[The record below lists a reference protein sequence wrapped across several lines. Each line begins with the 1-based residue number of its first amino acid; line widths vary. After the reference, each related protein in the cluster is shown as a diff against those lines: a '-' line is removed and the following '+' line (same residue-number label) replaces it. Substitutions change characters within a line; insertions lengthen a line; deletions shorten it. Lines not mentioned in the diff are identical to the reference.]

1 MARLDNPRV
10 RLAALLAMAVA
21 VSEAFVAPG
30 TTSIRQSQ
38 STATETATAT
48 ATATSLSALPPPL
61 IIGPMLKKMRAEKEK
76 KNQPLANPSE
86 AANEAPGLKVG
97 TSAWKWPSVWPYDD
111 SFFAL
116 QAESSSTQSSAS
128 DSINNMASMLT
139 GIAKAPEA
147 PPPLPSTETDADEEQ
162 DTKRKF
168 DPIRYWNDEHAT
180 QLAATELD
188 ADAKA
193 KLQEHYSF
201 YLCDGMSVLEL
212 GAGANSYLPEDLKL
226 SRHVGVGASESAMK
240 KNAALTESMAID
252 LNNVIDN
259 RDVDSDDLRK
269 LATEPFDVILLANTV
284 AFLTSPREVF
294 RSAWYLLKPG
304 GTMIVAF
311 PGKDN
316 NRNVFGD
323 AQTKLWRDYNDDQH
337 LWMTGS
343 FFQFSAGDGWEA
355 LKGFDISP
363 DSAKAADAEGLDKFF
378 NKGKDNNL
386 YVVQATKGYQDET
399 INPDNYEDS
408 IRSLCWM
415 LPTMEERD
423 KNLVVPR
430 LARACETATN
440 AAVVEAIERNIHYL
454 PFVYETLIKMDQF
467 SFTFGMQAQMA
478 ADVISN
484 PDFGGSEEEIM
495 ALKQGLG
502 LRTPSKEFWAPVGE
516 STSAIPVED
525 KISLLAYIIPCFGSG
540 DAAQEEGLRAF
551 VSGLKPTYAVI
562 RSKCADWTEAEV
574 QLLGA
579 ELLATEVLKP
589 GRSTRQE
596 FAAWLAVLSDAELRE
611 LLMERKSVRERAK
624 SELGAFRQEKADKK
638 ARYEEYQ
645 KSMTEQIEEA
655 RRERSLIFNPKTEKM
670 EVFENP
676 SKK

>member
-1 MARLDNPRV
+1 MVPLLDSNRL
-10 RLAALLAMAVA
+10 RLAALLTAAVA

-30 TTSIRQSQ
+30 TTAVH
-38 STATETATAT
+38 STS
-48 ATATSLSALPPPL
+48 ATSLSALPPPL
-61 IIGPMLKKMRAEKEK
+61 IIGPMLKKMKAEKEK
-76 KNQPLANPSE
+76 KNQPLADASE
-86 AANEAPGLKVG
+86 AANESPGLKVG
-97 TSAWKWPSVWPYDD
+97 TSAWKWPSVWPYDA
-111 SFFAL
+111 SFFAID
-116 QAESSSTQSSAS
+116 AESSNAGLGDSAN
-128 DSINNMASMLT
+128 INNIASMLS
-139 GIAKAPEA
+139 GIAQAPTPTEA
-147 PPPLPSTETDADEEQ
+147 AVDGEEG
-162 DTKRKF
+162 DNKIKF
-168 DPIRYWNDEHAT
+168 DPIKYWNEAN
-180 QLAATELD
+180 LAQTELD
-188 ADAKA
+188 ADAIE

-212 GAGANSYLPEDLKL
+212 GAGASSYLPKDLKL
-226 SRHVGVGASESAMK
+226 DRHVGVGASESALK
-240 KNAALTESMAID
+240 KNTALTESMVVD
-252 LNNVIDN
+252 LNNVIAN

-269 LATEPFDVILLANTV
+269 LATEPFDAILLANSV
-284 AFLTSPREVF
+284 AFLTKPREVF

-304 GTMIVAF
+304 GTMMVAF
-311 PGKDN
+311 PGKEATK
-316 NRNVFGD
+316 NVFGD

-343 FFQFSAGDGWEA
+343 FFQFSAGDGWES

-378 NKGKDNNL
+378 NQGKNNNM
-386 YVVQATKGYQDET
+386 YVVQATKGFQDDC
-399 INPDNYEDS
+399 INPDNVEES

-423 KNLVVPR
+423 KALVVPR
-430 LARACETATN
+430 LAKACETATTSE
-440 AAVVEAIERNIHYL
+440 VREAIERNIQHL
-454 PFVYETLIKMDQF
+454 PYVYETLIKMDQF

-478 ADVISN
+478 ADTISN
-484 PDFGGSEEEIM
+484 PDFNGSEEEIM
-495 ALKQGLG
+495 ALKEGLG

-540 DAAQEEGLRAF
+540 DPAQEEGLKAF

-562 RSKCADWTEAEV
+562 RSKCPDWTEAEV

-611 LLMERKSVRERAK
+611 LLAERKAIRVTAK
-624 SELGAFRQEKADKK
+624 SELVAFRQEKADSK

-645 KSMTEQIEEA
+645 KVMAEQIDVA
-655 RRERSLIFNPKTEKM
+655 RRERSLIFNPKSQKM
-670 EVFENP
+670 EVFEY
-676 SKK
+676 KK

>member
-1 MARLDNPRV
+1 MSRIESHRL
-10 RLAALLAMAVA
+10 RLAVLLTAAVA

-30 TTSIRQSQ
+30 TTIRPGQ
-38 STATETATAT
+38 STTT
-48 ATATSLSALPPPL
+48 LSAVLPPPL

-76 KNQPLANPSE
+76 KNQPLADASE
-86 AANEAPGLKVG
+86 AANESPGLKVG
-97 TSAWKWPSVWPYDD
+97 TTAWKWPSVWPYDD
-111 SFFAL
+111 SFFKL
-116 QAESSSTQSSAS
+116 EAESSNQLGSSAN
-128 DSINNMASMLT
+128 INNVASMLT
-139 GIAKAPEA
+139 GIASPPSSSEA
-147 PPPLPSTETDADEEQ
+147 NSADGGADQEN
-162 DTKRKF
+162 KIKF
-168 DPIRYWNDEHAT
+168 DPIKFWNE
-180 QLAATELD
+180 AAPTELD
-188 ADAKA
+188 VDATA

-201 YLCDGMSVLEL
+201 YLCDGMSVLEF
-212 GAGANSYLPEDLKL
+212 GAGANSYLPPDLKL
-226 SRHVGVGASESAMK
+226 SRHIGVGASEAAMK
-240 KNAALTESMAID
+240 KNPALTESMTID

-284 AFLTSPREVF
+284 AFLTAPREVF
-294 RSAWYLLKPG
+294 RTAWYLLKPG

-311 PGKDN
+311 PGKDSN
-316 NRNVFGD
+316 KNVFGE

-343 FFQFSAGDGWEA
+343 FFQFSAGNGWES

-363 DSAKAADAEGLDKFF
+363 DSARAADAEGFDKFF

-386 YVVQATKGYQDET
+386 YVVQATKGFQDET
-399 INPDNYEDS
+399 INPEAYEDS

-423 KNLVVPR
+423 KALVVPR

-440 AAVVEAIERNIHYL
+440 SAVVEAIERNIQYL
-454 PFVYETLIKMDQF
+454 PSLYETLIKMDQF
-467 SFTFGMQAQMA
+467 SFTFSMQAQMA

-484 PDFGGSEEEIM
+484 PDFNGSEEEIM

-502 LRTPSKEFWAPVGE
+502 LRTPSKEFWVPVGE

-540 DAAQEEGLRAF
+540 DPAQEEGLRAF

-562 RSKCADWTEAEV
+562 RSKCPDWSEAEV

-611 LLMERKSVRERAK
+611 LLSARKAIREAAK
-624 SELGAFRQEKADKK
+624 SELGAYRQEKADKK
-638 ARYEEYQ
+638 AKYEDYQ
-645 KSMTEQIEEA
+645 KKMTAQIDEA
-655 RRERSLIFNPKTEKM
+655 RRERSLIFNPKSEKM

-676 SKK
+676 NKK